1 AMVLDALNRAR
12 SLVRDSDDA
21 QLQAGV
27 LLSVGAIFAQFDA
40 SEATYVTRESVKA
53 INRMKEPVDETFS
66 VLRRVNLG
74 CTAGEISWHGSR
86 ERVETFN
93 FYETLAAIAK
103 SDAQA
108 EGALALASEVQD
120 KPTRIRAQL
129 SIVKAVIK

>member
-1 AMVLDALNRAR
+1 MVLDALNRAR

-40 SEATYVTRESVKA
+40 SEATYATRESVKA
-53 INRMKEPVDETFS
+53 INRIKEPVDQTFS
-66 VLRRVNLG
+66 VLRRVNLACAG
-74 CTAGEISWHGSR
+74 GEISWHGSR

-93 FYETLAAIAK
+93 FYDTLGAIAK

-108 EGALALASEVQD
+108 EGAMALASELQD